1 MESALD
7 DRHRSLPSTT
17 QFIDRL
23 ILQLASC
30 RPEVQD
36 PGDGMDHP
44 TIRPQRH
51 TSTSQSPFS
60 SLPEAQLP
68 QFKSVMLTLHCFF
81 PNELLLA
88 LDILDRGLVRRF
100 TRDDN
105 VGQASACSLPEGTD
119 PSNTEQPQEDM
130 FYVISTSAAAPTS
143 PSRTPRTRVE
153 QKGYEVRLH
162 AWNCTCPTFT
172 LNAFRD
178 PGPAYSSEF
187 DGEAEE
193 DALAESSPVGDDPT
207 CRYVFG
213 GSLTRGPSR
222 LAPPV
227 CKHLL
232 ACLLMVR
239 CPGIFGSGG
248 RGQTGPVFL
257 TCEELAAWCAGWGG

>member
-68 QFKSVMLTLHCFF
+68 QVKSVMLTLHCFF

-100 TRDDN
+100 TRDDH

-130 FYVISTSAAAPTS
+130 FYVISTSAASPTS
-143 PSRTPRTRVE
+143 PSRAPRTRVE

-193 DALAESSPVGDDPT
+193 DALAEPSPVGDDPT

-248 RGQTGPVFL
+248 RGQAGPVFL